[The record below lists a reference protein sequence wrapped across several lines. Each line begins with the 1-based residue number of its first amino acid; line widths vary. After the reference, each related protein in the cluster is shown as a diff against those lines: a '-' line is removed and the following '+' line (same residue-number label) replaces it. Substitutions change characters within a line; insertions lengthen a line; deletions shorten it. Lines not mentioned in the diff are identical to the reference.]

1 MAERSSSSLPTFL
14 FITFLIVVAGLIFLM
29 IRSFMDVDAVS
40 DAALREAQMIEAT
53 FGTETLVGI
62 RQAADEM
69 SIEFMEA
76 NDVDAMIRSFG
87 NTLAGIDNR
96 LGDWTE
102 AQIEALRELVGWV
115 MMRIALFSKWLPVW
129 GVVLALTTING
140 ILAWQVKRTSFDM
153 PSPLVYSTSITL
165 FLIIWAVILLTFVMP
180 WALEPYWVPLLL
192 FLSTICVNRAIAN
205 LPKRM

>member
-76 NDVDAMIRSFG
+76 NDVDEMIRSFG

-102 AQIEALRELVGWV
+102 AQIEL
-115 MMRIALFSKWLPVW
+115 
-129 GVVLALTTING
+129 
-140 ILAWQVKRTSFDM
+140 
-153 PSPLVYSTSITL
+153 
-165 FLIIWAVILLTFVMP
+165 
-180 WALEPYWVPLLL
+180 
-192 FLSTICVNRAIAN
+192 
-205 LPKRM
+205 